1 MYLEYDYNGVHLQRE
16 AVNCI
21 MGMVFYGEDY
31 QAHHNKWTKLD
42 NIEDE
47 LVTKVRE
54 LAAPFRAEW
63 KPCIDGW
70 YQEAY
75 NRYPSF
81 KARHDYL
88 PGL

>member
-1 MYLEYDYNGVHLQRE
+1 MYLEYDHNGRHLQRE

-21 MGMVFYGEDY
+21 MGMVFHGEGY
-31 QAHHNKWTKLD
+31 EARSNTYAKLD
-42 NIEDE
+42 NVKDTVVIA
-47 LVTKVRE
+47 VRR
-54 LAAPFRAEW
+54 LADLFREAW
-63 KPCIDGW
+63 KPCIDDW